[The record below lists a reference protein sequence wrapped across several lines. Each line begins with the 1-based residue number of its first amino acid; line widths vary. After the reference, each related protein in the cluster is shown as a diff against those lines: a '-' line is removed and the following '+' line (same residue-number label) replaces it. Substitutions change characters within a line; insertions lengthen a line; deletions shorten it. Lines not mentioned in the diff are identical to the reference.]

1 MNGLVIKLRIQK
13 LKGFEKTL
21 FAKSWCDCLM
31 YLSANTYKYVKQFM
45 VHTKRKIPVQSISAG
60 IHLAEVQTLQ
70 RFALHHYLLL
80 SH

>member
-45 VHTKRKIPVQSISAG
+45 VHTKRKIPVQSI
-60 IHLAEVQTLQ
+60 
-70 RFALHHYLLL
+70 
-80 SH
+80 